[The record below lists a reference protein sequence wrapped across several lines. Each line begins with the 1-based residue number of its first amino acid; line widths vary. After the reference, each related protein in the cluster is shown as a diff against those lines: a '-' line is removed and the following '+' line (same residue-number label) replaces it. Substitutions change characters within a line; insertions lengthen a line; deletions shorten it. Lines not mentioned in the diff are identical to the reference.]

1 MIDALVSGKLVRDPA
16 VKTGASGKPFCSFL
30 LSVHT
35 GEDDTVVVSGIAFAD
50 VAEKV
55 AKLKKGD
62 AVAVVGPLKPTTWA
76 DKASGEERHGLSV
89 TAQALLSPYDVKRR
103 RGTAGEPRKHPAD
116 TPPGGPDDG
125 FDFDDPVDF

>member
-16 VKTGASGKPFCSFL
+16 VKTGASGKPFCTFL

-35 GEDDTVVVSGIAFAD
+35 GEDDTVVVSGSACAD

-76 DKASGEERHGLSV
+76 DKASGEERHGLNITV
-89 TAQALLSPYDVKRR
+89 QAALSPYDVKKR
-103 RGTAGEPRKHPAD
+103 RGNTGGAPSKPVTAPVEPDA
-116 TPPGGPDDG
+116 G
-125 FDFDDPVDF
+125 FDDPMDF